1 MIPTVE
7 PSAGASE
14 KTTMEMQ
21 YIKSD
26 TLIIIFMILDQTHTE
41 RSCMYR
47 FKSKTNEQPC
57 WRPAP
62 FQRRRKWQI
71 CEEQLRLKR
80 IASYQNCGQPKL
92 QWTCIQTKLQNRP
105 VFNQNCNG
113 HLCST
118 KPQRPRPRGQERGP
132 RWWSGRREPSPQTPS
147 WCTCWSEWGWWIT
160 TGDDNIIN
168 SPQLAK

>member
-80 IASYQNCGQPKL
+80 IASYQNCVQPKL
-92 QWTCIQTKLQNRP
+92 QWTP
-105 VFNQNCNG
+105 VFNQTPEA
-113 HLCST
+113 SSSRARA
-118 KPQRPRPRGQERGP
+118 RPSMVEWKERA
-132 RWWSGRREPSPQTPS
+132 
-147 WCTCWSEWGWWIT
+147 IT
-160 TGDDNIIN
+160 TNTVLVN
-168 SPQLAK
+168 VLVRVVVVNHHWWW